1 VGPGRRVSY
10 HFVPRARAHPRRVY
24 LLTSRETSRGS
35 GCESADLAR
44 SGVSS
49 RLVAVLRAILA
60 RILAGRGSMALRGSM
75 KLSGDTYIRGYIR
88 EDYLRR
94 VTQPACETASFWMSV
109 GKRREQTDFLPMNS
123 GLFAFVGLD
132 RNKRALWYPVSEHG

>member
-1 VGPGRRVSY
+1 
-10 HFVPRARAHPRRVY
+10 
-24 LLTSRETSRGS
+24 
-35 GCESADLAR
+35 
-44 SGVSS
+44 
-49 RLVAVLRAILA
+49 
-60 RILAGRGSMALRGSM
+60 MALRGSM

-94 VTQPACETASFWMSV
+94 VTQPTCETASFWMSV
-109 GKRREQTDFLPMNS
+109 GKPREQTDFLPMNS

>member
-44 SGVSS
+44 SVSHLGSS
-49 RLVAVLRAILA
+49 RPRFSARSRVNLLERIDESIRRHVRTRVVTFKKIISVACNSACPRDSVLDCQAERA
-60 RILAGRGSMALRGSM
+60 SSS
-75 KLSGDTYIRGYIR
+75 LST
-88 EDYLRR
+88 
-94 VTQPACETASFWMSV
+94 
-109 GKRREQTDFLPMNS
+109 NS
-123 GLFAFVGLD
+123 GFFAFV
-132 RNKRALWYPVSEHG
+132 RNKRARARFGIP